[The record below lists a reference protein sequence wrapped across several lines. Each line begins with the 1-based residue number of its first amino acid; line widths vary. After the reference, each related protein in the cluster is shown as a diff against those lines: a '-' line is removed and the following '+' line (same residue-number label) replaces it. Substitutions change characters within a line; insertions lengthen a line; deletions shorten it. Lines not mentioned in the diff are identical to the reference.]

1 MTSLCR
7 EYLSED
13 TARRAVDALRATG
26 ADGREIQLL
35 TGHPLHDTRHQP
47 VGTYA
52 GSADPDAPVGT
63 YGGRVVLRRQGAG
76 SYAGDPDRQR
86 QGSYG
91 DADRVA
97 ITTYD
102 DRGERS
108 RLIGRRGVR
117 RLLGRAGL
125 GDDVVERTL
134 DQLALGYSV
143 VLVDVAAISSGQA
156 EAQLERMA
164 RAA

>member
-1 MTSLCR
+1 MTSLCK
-7 EYLSED
+7 EYASED
-13 TARRAVDALRATG
+13 TACRAVDALRAPG
-26 ADGREIQLL
+26 VDGRDIQLL

-52 GSADPDAPVGT
+52 GSVGPNAPVGT

-86 QGSYG
+86 QGCYA
-91 DADRVA
+91 DADRIMIV
-97 ITTYD
+97 TYR
-102 DRGERS
+102 DRSERS
-108 RLIGRRGVR
+108 RLTGSRGVR
-117 RLLGRAGL
+117 RLLGRTGL
-125 GDDVVERTL
+125 GNDAIKRTL

-143 VLVDVAAISSGQA
+143 VLVDAGVISHSDA